1 MLIRLSP
8 PGREL
13 LLQSPRLEVAFGGA
27 EANVA
32 VGLAQL
38 GHAARMVSVLP
49 DDPLGHAALRELR
62 RWGVDT
68 GGLRFGPGRM
78 GLYFA
83 TPAAGLR
90 SGEVLYDRAHSAFCA
105 AAPDLIDWT
114 EELADADWL
123 HLSGVT
129 PATGAAGA
137 AAALRAAHAARRM
150 GVKVAFDG
158 NYRARLW
165 ADRAGEAPAILRELL
180 ACADLALVTDR
191 DLSLALGGEFDGADD
206 LARRAQAADA
216 AFEAFPRLTMIA
228 SLRRAAQDAERH
240 DLSAVL
246 HTRQGPVVTE
256 VVAIGGVVDRIGAGD
271 AFASGLL
278 HGLLTDL
285 GEKAGLACGLRC
297 AVLKHG
303 VPGDFGLATRADLAA
318 FDEAWTDIRR

>member
-1 MLIRLSP
+1 VLIRLSP

-13 LLQSPRLEVAFGGA
+13 LLQSPRLDVAFGGA

-38 GHAARMVSVLP
+38 GHAARMVSILP
-49 DDPLGHAALRELR
+49 DDALGQAALRELR

-83 TPAAGLR
+83 TAGAGRR

-105 AAPDLIDWT
+105 ADPALIDWT
-114 EELADADWL
+114 AELAGADWL

-129 PATGAAGA
+129 PATGASGA
-137 AAALRAAHAARRM
+137 AAALRAAQSAIEM

-165 ADRAGEAPAILRELL
+165 ADRADEAPAILRGLL
-180 ACADLALVTDR
+180 ACADLAVVTDR
-191 DLSLALGGEFDGADD
+191 DLALALGRDFGGADA
-206 LARRAQAADA
+206 LARRAQAAEA
-216 AFEAFPRLTMIA
+216 AFEALPRLNMIA
-228 SLRRAAQDAERH
+228 SLLRDARDAEAH
-240 DLSAVL
+240 ELAAVL
-246 HTRQGPVVTE
+246 HTRRGLVLTE
-256 VVAIGGVVDRIGAGD
+256 AVAIGAVVDRIGAGD
-271 AFASGLL
+271 AFVAGLI
-278 HGLLTDL
+278 HGLLSSL
-285 GEKAGLACGLRC
+285 GEEAALASGHRC

-303 VPGDFGLATRADLAA
+303 VPGDFSLATRADLAA